1 MYLKLKDGNIT
12 YPYTLD
18 DLKRENSNVSFPISI
33 TNDIL
38 ENFDVY
44 PVQSVSVDDDYT
56 KNIVEGTPIFSG
68 SVYIQTWN
76 ITDATEEEINTKKE
90 EKWIEIRD
98 IRDSL
103 LAQSDWTQFQD
114 SPITGSNLTEWQ
126 TYRQSLRDITNQSNP
141 FSLTW
146 PVRPE

>member
-1 MYLKLKDGNIT
+1 LK
-12 YPYTLD
+12 
-18 DLKRENSNVSFPISI
+18 
-33 TNDIL
+33 
-38 ENFDVY
+38 NFDVY
-44 PVQSVSVDDDYT
+44 SVQSVGVDDDYT

-103 LAQSDWTQFQD
+103 LVQSDWTQFQD
-114 SPITGSNLTEWQ
+114 SPITGSKLTEWQ

-146 PVRPE
+146 PTKPE

>member
-1 MYLKLKDGNIT
+1 MYLKLRDGNII
-12 YPYTLD
+12 YPYTLE
-18 DLKRENSNVSFPISI
+18 DLKNEHSNVSFPTSI
-33 TNDIL
+33 TTDIL

-44 PVQSVSVDDDYT
+44 PVQSVSVNDDYT
-56 KNIVEGTPIFSG
+56 KNIVEGTPVFSG

-76 ITDATEEEINTKKE
+76 ITNATEEEINTKKE

-98 IRDSL
+98 IRNSL
-103 LAQSDWTQFQD
+103 LVQSDWTQFQD
-114 SPITGSNLTEWQ
+114 SPITGSKLTEWQ

-146 PVRPE
+146 PTKPE

>member
-1 MYLKLKDGNIT
+1 MYLKLKDGNII

-18 DLKRENSNVSFPISI
+18 DLKRENSNVSFPSSV

-38 ENFDVY
+38 ENFGVY
-44 PVQSVSVDDDYT
+44 YVHAVNTNDDYT
-56 KNIVEGTPIFSG
+56 KNIVEDTPILSG
-68 SVYIQTWN
+68 SVYIQSWV
-76 ITDATEEEINTKKE
+76 ISDATEEEINIKKE

-103 LAQSDWTQFQD
+103 LVQSDWTQFQD
-114 SPITGSNLTEWQ
+114 SPITGSKLTEWQ

-146 PVRPE
+146 PTKPE